1 MIMIDSLSAMT
12 GGNGSSTAASRSG
25 ATTST
30 TSTIATGYLG
40 MASGSGL
47 TVPVT
52 AALGR
57 LLVVTPSGPHHR
69 QPLLVVSVQRVRRLL
84 LRRVTYADSKTC
96 R

>member
-1 MIMIDSLSAMT
+1 LSAMT

-52 AALGR
+52 TTMGRIAGGYAVRPSSPAAPIGGLGTTR
-57 LLVVTPSGPHHR
+57 
-69 QPLLVVSVQRVRRLL
+69 
-84 LRRVTYADSKTC
+84 A
-96 R
+96 